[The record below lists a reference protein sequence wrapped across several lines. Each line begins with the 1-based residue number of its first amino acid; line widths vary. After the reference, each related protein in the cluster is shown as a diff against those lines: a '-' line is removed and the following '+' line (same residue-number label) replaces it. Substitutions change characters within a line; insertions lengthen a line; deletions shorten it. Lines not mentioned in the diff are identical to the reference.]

1 MVLLATGS
9 LAKAGGPTAWPGLEN
24 LRAEF
29 GVDER
34 SVWPVVERIFNLI
47 KAKFPEH
54 EITPLSGGGTN
65 ALYLLERNGIRT
77 VLKIAMISNFNAG
90 VEEECLHILNRSRFA
105 PRLYER
111 FEIDRRTSLRIEYI
125 EGPSYLSLILERLK
139 DADVGKIFPL
149 FSSLGELLA
158 ELHAV
163 QLSSDH
169 RLPCFNIHPPEKN
182 TFIEESLY
190 QRSVQRIMGI
200 SGDTDHAPVL
210 VHGDFGYHNVI
221 FDLSGQSRVIDWERL
236 SSNRT

>member
-1 MVLLATGS
+1 M
-9 LAKAGGPTAWPGLEN
+9 
-24 LRAEF
+24 
-29 GVDER
+29 
-34 SVWPVVERIFNLI
+34 ERIFNLI

-149 FSSLGELLA
+149 GF
-158 ELHAV
+158 
-163 QLSSDH
+163 
-169 RLPCFNIHPPEKN
+169 HPWEVIGR
-182 TFIEESLY
+182 TACSTTQ
-190 QRSVQRIMGI
+190 QRSPAY
-200 SGDTDHAPVL
+200 HASTSIP
-210 VHGDFGYHNVI
+210 
-221 FDLSGQSRVIDWERL
+221 RKKTR
-236 SSNRT
+236 